1 MVDEMRWGSWLKQ
14 GMILVSIMALVSGC
28 FGPKPVLEEL
38 GKDGRGKLKVLYSN
52 EGDFFREYG
61 NVFTLKFPNIDIEV
75 VETKGLYQQM
85 QIQKDVDYGTLLTKL
100 IDEQQP
106 DVLTL
111 SAPSYEEY
119 ALDGKLYNLDSI
131 IKQEQF
137 DLEGFMPGLI
147 DMVREQGGGALFGLP
162 PFFYTDVLYY
172 NADLFKANSIDLP
185 KGGMTW
191 KDLFDLAARF
201 EDAGMPGLYA
211 GYENA
216 VGMLKR
222 IADTWGLQEFDAKGE
237 HILLESESWK
247 QAYQMMT
254 DAIRTRALQ
263 VQKSDAMFLP
273 SSNNLFLQ
281 GNAAMTFGSS
291 GFISEFSDPQNKK
304 ASKMDWGMVPV
315 PIDPSHPNETP
326 SAHAVEYFAINE
338 HSSNKRAAWEFV
350 KYVNGPEMA
359 KASSAIYY
367 KLPTRTGFVKS
378 IQGKSTEAFYALQI
392 KNMKYEWAI
401 KRVPSDFNIAYSP
414 LREEALQAI
423 IDKVKTVDEA
433 LAELQQKAQAA
444 LQKVRQDKLK

>member
-1 MVDEMRWGSWLKQ
+1 MIGEMRWGSWLKQ
-14 GMILVSIMALVSGC
+14 GTILVSIMALVSGC
-28 FGPKPVLEEL
+28 FGTKPVLEEL
-38 GKDGRGKLKVLYSN
+38 GKDGRGKLKVLSYD

-75 VETKGLYQQM
+75 VETKGLFQQT
-85 QIQKDVDYGTLLTKL
+85 KKGVDYGTALAKL

-111 SAPSYEEY
+111 PPQYYEEY
-119 ALDGKLYNLDSI
+119 ALDGKLYNLEPI

-147 DMVREQGGGALFGLP
+147 DMVREKGGGTLFGLP
-162 PFFYTDVLYY
+162 PFFFTDVIYY
-172 NADLFKANSIDLP
+172 NADLFKANAIEPP

-211 GYENA
+211 GDENA
-216 VGMLKR
+216 VRMLNR

-237 HILLESESWK
+237 NILLESEGWK
-247 QAYQMMT
+247 QAYQMVT
-254 DAIRTRALQ
+254 DAIRARALQ
-263 VQKSDAMFLP
+263 VQKSGDTRFLR
-273 SSNNLFLQ
+273 SSDNLFLQ
-281 GNAAMTFGSS
+281 GNAAMTIGGS
-291 GFISEFSDPQNKK
+291 GFIREFSDSSNKK

-315 PIDPSHPNETP
+315 PIDPTHPNETP
-326 SAHAVEYFAINE
+326 SAISDEYFAINE
-338 HSSNKRAAWEFV
+338 QSSNKRAAWEFV

-359 KASSAIYY
+359 KASSTMYY

-392 KNMKYEWAI
+392 KNRKFEWAI
-401 KRVPSDFNIAYSP
+401 KRIPNEFNSVYAP

-423 IDKVKTVDEA
+423 IENEKAVDAA

-444 LQKVRQDKLK
+444 LQKARQDNVK